1 MAGYIRGEFN
11 MWADYNDK
19 IIDNILI
26 NVEKSRNVPYVC
38 EVCNNK
44 TVHLYMHIYND
55 ATKRGALWIWCSSC
69 HSFWHSSVYVP
80 SGWKNCSLIEKD
92 KLCALPIYLD
102 NIKAEIDNHTNKLI
116 DEGVL
121 VFGDIF

>member
-1 MAGYIRGEFN
+1 

-26 NVEKSRNVPYVC
+26 DVEKSKNVPYVC

-55 ATKRGALWIWCSSC
+55 ATKRGAL
-69 HSFWHSSVYVP
+69 
-80 SGWKNCSLIEKD
+80 
-92 KLCALPIYLD
+92 
-102 NIKAEIDNHTNKLI
+102 
-116 DEGVL
+116 
-121 VFGDIF
+121 

>member
-1 MAGYIRGEFN
+1 

-26 NVEKSRNVPYVC
+26 DVEKNKNVPYVC

-69 HSFWHSSVYVP
+69 HSFWHCSVYVP
-80 SGWKNCSLIEKD
+80 FGWKHCSLIEKD

>member
-1 MAGYIRGEFN
+1 

-26 NVEKSRNVPYVC
+26 DVEKSKNVPYVC

-55 ATKRGALWIWCSSC
+55 VTKRGALWIWCSSC
-69 HSFWHSSVYVP
+69 HSFWHCSVYVP
-80 SGWKNCSLIEKD
+80 FGWKNCSLIEKD